1 MAKTRLPN
9 ALERRHLLEKDLAAS
24 QALRLAEAY
33 LAEERV
39 VEALAFLRKAGA
51 DDRLREIGERAVR
64 DGDVFLVRQ
73 IAALVGEPPTAEQWS
88 ATAAAAEAG
97 GKARYAAD
105 AARQA
110 TRRGA

>member
-1 MAKTRLPN
+1 MAKTKLPN

-73 IAALVGEPPTAEQWS
+73 VAALVGETPTQEQWS
-88 ATAAAAEAG
+88 AAAAAAEAG